1 MHQFKTCKYNEDIIK
16 LLLNLYNH
24 HCIGPKNEYF
34 EAIELIRY
42 GGGEETLCISLV
54 NMVLISL
61 HNSECFLLMTSSS
74 C

>member
-42 GGGEETLCISLV
+42 GGGRRLYVLV
-54 NMVLISL
+54 K
-61 HNSECFLLMTSSS
+61 
-74 C
+74 